1 MNYDLDFRYRRALQP
16 DGLRTIQHATTA
28 VADAI
33 TDARNAG
40 VNPDTDPAIVLLA
53 RHLGRLA
60 QGLNPETLHDEDAFL
75 RRQCL
80 NRIAELKSKPALI
93 AIARRGVAYD
103 PESKAAFHSEAKR
116 ALRALANH
124 LGLAPADYDLRS
136 NKAGPAVSGEVM
148 LHTDTFYLRL
158 SLARFSAG
166 REAMFRRCDGRQ
178 DYSGHRNN
186 FCDIAVILDPPK
198 FEQIV
203 RRETGITFQ
212 PAKARLI

>member
-40 VNPDTDPAIVLLA
+40 VNPDNDPAIVLLA

-60 QGLNPETLHDEDAFL
+60 QGLDPETLHDEDTFL

-80 NRIAELKSKPALI
+80 NRIAELKAKPALL
-93 AIARRGVAYD
+93 AIARRGVDYD
-103 PESKAAFHSEAKR
+103 PQSKTAFHNEAKR

-124 LGLAPADYDLRS
+124 LGLAPDSYNLRS
-136 NKAGPAVSGEVM
+136 NKAGPAVSGEVT
-148 LHTDTFYLRL
+148 LHTETLYVQV

-166 REAMFRRCDGRQ
+166 REVMFRRCESRQ
-178 DYSGHRNN
+178 DYTGHRNN
-186 FCDIAVILDPPK
+186 YCDIAVILDPPK
-198 FEQIV
+198 FEQLL
-203 RRETGITFQ
+203 RRETGVTFQ